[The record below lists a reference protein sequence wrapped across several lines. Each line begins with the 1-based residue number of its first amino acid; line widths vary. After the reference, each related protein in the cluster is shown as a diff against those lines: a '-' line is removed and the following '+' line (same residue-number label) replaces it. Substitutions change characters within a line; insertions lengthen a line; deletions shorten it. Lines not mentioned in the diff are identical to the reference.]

1 MEEPHPLQ
9 RRKFTGRNC
18 ELHPDRE
25 TQHAIDEAIHRA
37 EKVLAEGRLL
47 TPAEAMALAMG
58 EARDKETLFS
68 LARDVALSTGTDQGD
83 ILCRLG
89 ERFPDFA

>member
-1 MEEPHPLQ
+1 MEEPHPLT

-25 TQHAIDEAIHRA
+25 TLHAITLAIERA
-37 EKVLAEGRLL
+37 EKVLSEGRLL
-47 TPAEAMALAMG
+47 SPVEAMALALG

-68 LARDVALSTGTDQGD
+68 LARDVALETGTDQGD